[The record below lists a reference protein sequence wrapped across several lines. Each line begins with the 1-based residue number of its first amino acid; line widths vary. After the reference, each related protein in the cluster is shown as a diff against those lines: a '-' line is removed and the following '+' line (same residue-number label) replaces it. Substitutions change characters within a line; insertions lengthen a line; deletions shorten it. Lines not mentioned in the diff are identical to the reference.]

1 MRFAEV
7 AVDAPTGSRR
17 TFSYAV
23 PDGMDARAG
32 HLVQAPFG
40 ARMLQGIVFALADAP
55 QVAQTKDIAAVL
67 FEDTLL
73 DETRLRLAEW
83 ISEYYMCS
91 LFEATAPMLPP
102 GGRVRPKTSLSL
114 AHADTD
120 TDALTPLQ
128 QRVVDY
134 IAKREAAGRVAAQER
149 LVKALGDSAAA
160 SVASLVSKG
169 IVKREYSLPDPSVRH
184 KRSASVSLCAD
195 KAAEIEEW
203 LSGVKRPAP
212 KQRGLLERL
221 RRDGGAMDAAAA
233 RKEYGA
239 GAVRALLNKRWLA
252 IQTTTVDRD
261 PLDGRVFERA
271 EPLRL
276 TDRQAA
282 IAADIRAAIAD
293 SGDGRK
299 SFVIQGITG
308 SGKTEV
314 YLDAVGECLRMGRQ
328 AIALVP
334 EIALTY
340 QTIERFAAR
349 FAGRIAALHSGL
361 TDGERFDQWWK
372 IRRGEYDIVIGS
384 RSAVMAPVPNLGLI
398 VIDEEHE
405 WTYKQHDA
413 MPRYHAR
420 DVARRLSDLTGAVVV
435 MGSASPDVATYFGGL
450 RRRHNLHL
458 LTERFADVGGGANA
472 KRAAL
477 PSVSVVDMRREL
489 REGNSDMFSR
499 ALSSALDEC
508 LASGSQAMLF
518 LNRRGTAAFYQCYS
532 CGYSLKCRR
541 CDVSVTYHAKIKR
554 FICHYCGYGRKPP
567 DMCPQCLNYRMRYYG
582 IGTEA
587 VADEVALRYPDAGV
601 LRWDRDI
608 AASPKAHEDLLRR
621 FRSGEA
627 RVLVGTQM
635 IAKGLHFPEVTLV
648 GVVSADIG
656 LSIPDYRAGE
666 RAFQL
671 LYQVAGRAGRGRRAG
686 RVIIQTFQPDNYAI
700 QAAAAQ
706 DYQAFY
712 TREMAYR
719 REQTNPPYSRLIR
732 LLYAHTNQARCEG
745 EALRLAEA
753 LREQQAAW
761 GYSDVEVLGPTPAYP
776 MRLRGRYRWH
786 IVLRGAE
793 PRALLDKVDAPRDWH
808 VDVDPVAL
816 T

>member
-7 AVDAPTGSRR
+7 AVDVPTGSGR
-17 TFSYAV
+17 TFSYAI

-55 QVAQTKDIAAVL
+55 QVAETKDIAAVL

-73 DETRLRLAEW
+73 DDARLRLAEW

-91 LFEATAPMLPP
+91 LFEAAAPMLPP
-102 GGRVRPKTSLSL
+102 GGRVRPKTSLAL
-114 AHADTD
+114 VYADTD

-128 QRVVDY
+128 QRVVEY
-134 IAKREAAGRVAAQER
+134 IGKREAAGRVASQER

-169 IVKREYSLPDPSVRH
+169 IVRRDYSLSKPSVSP
-184 KRSASVSLCAD
+184 KLNTSVSLCAD
-195 KAAEIEEW
+195 KSADIEEW
-203 LSGVKRPAP
+203 LSSAKRYAP

-221 RRDGGAMDAAAA
+221 RQDGGAMDAAAA

-239 GAVRALLNKRWLA
+239 SAVKALLDKGWLTP
-252 IQTTTVDRD
+252 QTATVDRD

-271 EPLRL
+271 EPLQL
-276 TDRQAA
+276 TARQAA
-282 IAADIRAAIAD
+282 IAADIRAAIT
-293 SGDGRK
+293 DGSDGGE

-314 YLDAVGECLRMGRQ
+314 YLDAVAECLRMGRQ

-349 FAGRIAALHSGL
+349 FAGRIAVLHSGL

-384 RSAVMAPVPNLGLI
+384 RSAVMAPVPKLGLI

-420 DVARRLSDLTGAVVV
+420 DVALRLSELTGAVVV

-458 LTERFADVGGGANA
+458 LTERFADSGGNANA

-499 ALSSALDEC
+499 ALSSALGEC

-554 FICHYCGYGRKPP
+554 FICHYCGNGRKPP

-587 VADEVALRYPDAGV
+587 VADEVALRYPNTGV
-601 LRWDRDI
+601 LRWDRDV

-671 LYQVAGRAGRGRRAG
+671 LYQVAGRAGRGRREG

-719 REQTNPPYSRLIR
+719 REQANPPYSRLIR

-745 EALRLAEA
+745 EALRLAGL
-753 LREQQAAW
+753 LREQQLAW
-761 GYSDVEVLGPTPAYP
+761 GYSDVEVLGPMPAYP

-793 PRALLDKVDAPRDWH
+793 PRALLDKVDAPRDWS